1 MPKGGAEENDL
12 DLDLPEETEKR
23 NDKCSGENVMVTLT
37 IFQLGDQSKSNSFK
51 IIFRFLEPV

>member
-1 MPKGGAEENDL
+1 MPKGGAEEN